1 MTSTNVAASEQDRDK
16 RRRRGALVRFGLAG
30 VAVLGVGA
38 AVTSAAW
45 TDDAWFAGSA
55 SAAEVELQGSIDGS
69 TWYDADTNGSGIAV
83 AIPEQELA
91 GLNQGADETV
101 TLHLKNDGNT
111 PLTLG
116 SGTVTTDS
124 GDPTSVF
131 AGAKPATAQISA
143 APASELAA
151 GATTTATLRITT
163 PADWPA
169 DYQGKTGELTVQFTG
184 QS

>member
-1 MTSTNVAASEQDRDK
+1 MTSTHVAASEQDRDE

-30 VAVLGVGA
+30 IAVLGVGA

-55 SAAEVELQGSIDGS
+55 SAAEVELQGSIDGA
-69 TWYDADTNGSGIAV
+69 TWYDADTNGAGIAV
-83 AIPEQELA
+83 AIPEKEFA
-91 GLNQGADETV
+91 GLNQGANETV

-124 GDPTSVF
+124 GDPTSIF
-131 AGAKPATAQISA
+131 AGAKPATAQITG